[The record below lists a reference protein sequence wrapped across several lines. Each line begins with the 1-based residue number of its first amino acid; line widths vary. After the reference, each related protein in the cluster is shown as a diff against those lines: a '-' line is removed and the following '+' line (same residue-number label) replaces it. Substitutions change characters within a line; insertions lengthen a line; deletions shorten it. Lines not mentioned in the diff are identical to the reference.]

1 MWGNIIMSKL
11 KVLVI
16 TGSFGN
22 GHLMVSNTLN
32 KALNDYDID
41 VVTHDLYLE
50 AHPLLTRLI
59 KDWYLKCF
67 AHFKPTYK
75 FFYYARQ
82 EKLNT
87 CFYKKYGL
95 AYLKNIIDK
104 HNPDL
109 ILNTFPTP
117 VLSLIKEEFG
127 LDIPI
132 HTVITDYCVHKNWV
146 INNTDVYY
154 VATEKMKGD
163 LIKKGVLPEMIKVT
177 GIPISKEFKIKTDRN
192 AWLNK
197 FNLSTDK
204 NTILVCTGSLGL
216 LKGFKKYVKKIA
228 TKNDNQVIIIC
239 GKNDILRE
247 QLKLEFHNYKN
258 ILIIG
263 YTTNMNHWMSCADI
277 MITKPG
283 GITLTEAL
291 ATETPV
297 ILYKPTPGQEMENA
311 LYFQEKKL
319 ALVANNR
326 KELKEYTEHLLADK
340 NFIHSIKT
348 EMRRVRTASSAE
360 SIIENLV

>member
-360 SIIENLV
+360 YIIENLV